1 MRESSIEKYLV
12 NQAKAAGGWAVK
24 LISPNASGMPDR
36 LVLFSEGRIVFAEVK
51 RSGGKP
57 RALQAAVHKKL
68 KALGF
73 SVEVIDSKAKVDA
86 LIARYR
92 GDAQ

>member
-1 MRESSIEKYLV
+1 MQESTIEKYLV

-36 LVLFSEGRIVFAEVK
+36 LMLFPKGQIAFVEVK
-51 RSGGKP
+51 CSGGKP
-57 RALQAAVHKKL
+57 RALQAAVHRKL

-73 SVEVIDSKAKVDA
+73 SVEVIDSKAKADA